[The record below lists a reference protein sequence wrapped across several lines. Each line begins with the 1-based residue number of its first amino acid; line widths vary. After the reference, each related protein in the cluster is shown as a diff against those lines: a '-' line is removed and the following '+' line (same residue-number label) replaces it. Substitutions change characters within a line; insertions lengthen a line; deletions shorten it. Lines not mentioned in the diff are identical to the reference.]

1 MSIPT
6 FLSLSPPLFPQQTP
20 SLSAFPPS
28 EPLPTQPAL
37 QIKTETN
44 RNCEDRKRK
53 AGGKATPEKPR
64 TQPQILTRIHK
75 INGVKKFSRQ
85 SHSTRPFRKFVRTF
99 RWYVL
104 TNLPA
109 FKGVGVA
116 SVGEYSR

>member
-53 AGGKATPEKPR
+53 ASGKATPEKPR
-64 TQPQILTRIHK
+64 KQPQILMWTTTDHQNRSKISFIRSVATREFI
-75 INGVKKFSRQ
+75 R
-85 SHSTRPFRKFVRTF
+85 
-99 RWYVL
+99 
-104 TNLPA
+104 
-109 FKGVGVA
+109 
-116 SVGEYSR
+116 